1 MSGLLLCY
9 YYVYYAG
16 CGTSFETLFFLF
28 WQILLSRTIHFLS
41 NILAHQANVF
51 FVSLRTHE
59 EHWGV
64 TFTKCFNKCFGI
76 FRLWMAYFWPSL
88 ASCSSRC
95 YYSCLTASGAVAQR
109 DLITRDAII
118 HRGWCQYYD
127 NFTFHSPPRWSPDW
141 LKVSDITRAVEAN
154 ATVGVVQFLL
164 LCSQQTSNYIEQTGR
179 DAYHLTR
186 RGTSVWT
193 HRSGTAGAPLES
205 LWGHDNNLGAS
216 LESGARKKE
225 KGCCSNTLS

>member
-1 MSGLLLCY
+1 MDGLLL
-9 YYVYYAG
+9 
-16 CGTSFETLFFLF
+16 TLSCLLLF
-28 WQILLSRTIHFLS
+28 TVLLFLS
-41 NILAHQANVF
+41 HGQWSSGTEGFNYQRCNNSQGMMSVLWQFHF
-51 FVSLRTHE
+51 PFTTSL
-59 EHWGV
+59 V
-64 TFTKCFNKCFGI
+64 
-76 FRLWMAYFWPSL
+76 P
-88 ASCSSRC
+88 
-95 YYSCLTASGAVAQR
+95 
-109 DLITRDAII
+109 
-118 HRGWCQYYD
+118 
-127 NFTFHSPPRWSPDW
+127 W

-216 LESGARKKE
+216 LESAARKKE

>member
-1 MSGLLLCY
+1 MSIMQVVAPHLRLY
-9 YYVYYAG
+9 
-16 CGTSFETLFFLF
+16 FFLF

-41 NILAHQANVF
+41 NILTHQANVF

-88 ASCSSRC
+88 ASCSSQC

-141 LKVSDITRAVEAN
+141 KCLISQGQLRPMRQWEWFSSSSCAHSKLVIILSRLAGTLITLQGEERVSERTEVAPQGHHLSLCEGMTTTSVQVWNLVHEKKKRAV
-154 ATVGVVQFLL
+154 VQIRFPN
-164 LCSQQTSNYIEQTGR
+164 SQ
-179 DAYHLTR
+179 
-186 RGTSVWT
+186 VWF
-193 HRSGTAGAPLES
+193 
-205 LWGHDNNLGAS
+205 
-216 LESGARKKE
+216 
-225 KGCCSNTLS
+225 